1 MPKLLQA
8 HDNHSANIN
17 ISDDVMMMMMMKY
30 HRFHVD
36 DLISKTSELCGNGE
50 SKGRNKKPSIFNKAV
65 DN

>member
-8 HDNHSANIN
+8 YDNHSANIN
-17 ISDDVMMMMMMKY
+17 ISDDVMMMMMNY

-36 DLISKTSELCGNGE
+36 DLISKTSELWGNGE
-50 SKGRNKKPSIFNKAV
+50 SKGRNKKPNTFNKAV